1 MIPRP
6 HSYEALI
13 ERWRLLADRLGWETI
28 ELETSDD
35 HPALAFENST
45 SRGGYASGLYLSAGV
60 HGDECA
66 AVWGLLQWAESLNNS
81 DSLLNELPILIL
93 PCLNPHGFVE
103 NTRLD
108 SDGNDLNRNFQNTEL
123 ALVQSWQTLL
133 ANRQFAAAAN
143 LHEDYDSSGIYLYE
157 LSRKESI
164 GHALLDACE
173 SLIPRESSSEI
184 DGAAMTRGLLNR
196 SERVEE
202 IVEDELG
209 GWPEAI
215 HLFLKHETDSFTFE
229 TPSELDLELRIST
242 HRRFL
247 ETLVD
252 LISQ

>member
-13 ERWRLLADRLGWETI
+13 DRWHLLAARLKWEVV

-35 HPALAFENST
+35 HPVLALENST
-45 SRGGYASGLYLSAGV
+45 SRRENAGGLYLSAGV

-66 AVWGLLQWAESLNNS
+66 AAWGLLQWAESLS
-81 DSLLNELPILIL
+81 ETDPLLSELPILIL

-108 SDGNDLNRNFQNTEL
+108 SDGNDLNRNFQNADL

-133 ANRQFAAAAN
+133 ANRKFAAAAN

-196 SERVEE
+196 SEKVEE
-202 IVEDELG
+202 IVEEELG

-215 HLFLKHETDSFTFE
+215 YLFLKHETDSFTFE

-242 HRRFL
+242 HRRFV

-252 LISQ
+252 SIRR